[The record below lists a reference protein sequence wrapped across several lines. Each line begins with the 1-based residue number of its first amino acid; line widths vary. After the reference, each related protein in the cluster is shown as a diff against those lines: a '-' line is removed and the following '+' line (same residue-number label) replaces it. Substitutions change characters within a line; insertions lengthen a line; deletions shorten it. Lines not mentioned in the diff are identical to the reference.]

1 MKLYNKYKNENKN
14 EYNKSKS
21 SNEFI
26 IKHTVGKDDKIRIFG
41 DIFVENNKS
50 NFQMIINNKN
60 YNLDSFYKIKN
71 EKENE
76 ILKIKLKQI
85 KNITNLNG
93 MFEECFALT
102 ELHGISKLD
111 TSKVTDIS
119 YMFNECS

>member
-1 MKLYNKYKNENKN
+1 
-14 EYNKSKS
+14 
-21 SNEFI
+21 
-26 IKHTVGKDDKIRIFG
+26 
-41 DIFVENNKS
+41 
-50 NFQMIINNKN
+50 MIIHDKN
-60 YNLDSFYKIKN
+60 YELDSFYKIKN